1 MHTPQQ
7 ILAEVEALLQ
17 EAKNS
22 SAGQDWET
30 AQQAIEAALKLDENN
45 PPAYDAMAECLEA
58 RGEAGQAE
66 AWRERAKLVR
76 KQAWQRQVEAE
87 ARGHHDLLGEPSRHE
102 IP

>member
-17 EAKNS
+17 EAQAR
-22 SAGQDWET
+22 SAGQEWD
-30 AQQAIEAALKLDENN
+30 AAKQAIEAALKLDENN
-45 PPAYDAMAECLEA
+45 PPACDAMAECLEA
-58 RGEAGQAE
+58 GGGTGQAE
-66 AWRERAKLVR
+66 AWRKRAKLIR

-102 IP
+102 NP